1 MNILYVTTV
10 GLTMNFFENFI
21 KELIDEG
28 NRVDIATNG
37 KEFPVADCYI
47 EWGCRLYQID
57 TVRSPLNISNLKAI
71 QQIKRIVQKYDI
83 VHCHTPVAAVCVRFA
98 CRKVRNRGTKI
109 YYTAH
114 GFHFYKGAPLKNWL
128 LYYPI
133 EWICAHWTDV
143 LITINREDYVL
154 AKKRMHAGQ
163 VVYIPGVGIDLK
175 KMNDVKVDVDS
186 VREKFGIP
194 KSAKILLS
202 VGELNKNKNHKTV
215 IKAIA
220 DMDIYYVI
228 AGSGNLKVPLQNL
241 ILKLKIS
248 DKVKLVGQRNDIIE
262 LCKAADFFICPSF
275 REGLPVAVMEA
286 MACGLPVVCS
296 RIRGNRDLIDEN
308 GGIFFNPHSVRD
320 CNSAISKLLDSDFLG
335 MGTYNKEKV
344 SRYSIE
350 RINKKMKE
358 IL

>member
-1 MNILYVTTV
+1 
-10 GLTMNFFENFI
+10 
-21 KELIDEG
+21 
-28 NRVDIATNG
+28 
-37 KEFPVADCYI
+37 
-47 EWGCRLYQID
+47 
-57 TVRSPLNISNLKAI
+57 
-71 QQIKRIVQKYDI
+71 
-83 VHCHTPVAAVCVRFA
+83 
-98 CRKVRNRGTKI
+98 
-109 YYTAH
+109 
-114 GFHFYKGAPLKNWL
+114 
-128 LYYPI
+128 
-133 EWICAHWTDV
+133 
-143 LITINREDYVL
+143 
-154 AKKRMHAGQ
+154 
-163 VVYIPGVGIDLK
+163 
-175 KMNDVKVDVDS
+175 MNDVKVDVDS